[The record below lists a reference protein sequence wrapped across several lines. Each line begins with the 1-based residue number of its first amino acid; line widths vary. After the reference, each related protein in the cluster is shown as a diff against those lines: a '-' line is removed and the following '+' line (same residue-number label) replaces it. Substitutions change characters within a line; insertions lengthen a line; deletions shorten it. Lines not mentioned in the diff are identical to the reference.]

1 MLEFAIILSL
11 MLIVSQQIDVKLD
24 LIIGITIRPC
34 LLDKKV

>member
-24 LIIGITIRPC
+24 LIIGIRPC